1 VPVCSSRELGR
12 VRACMPRPG
21 FSPARTLRSV
31 PLTHDHKLMD
41 AKRRENWAALQLH
54 ASKACPIE
62 INAHISG
69 ADDGPIKIKAEMQNR
84 QSGPGLLLGTY
95 AVHKSA
101 PHLLTVHI
109 QHITPQNPWIRSRS
123 LHVTGYVTP
132 CPWICCSS
140 EEFSQR
146 ITTKRLVTDRVVVKG
161 IRLRVKLMI

>member
-1 VPVCSSRELGR
+1 MGEIGCRCSSRELGR
-12 VRACMPRPG
+12 VRACIPRAG

-31 PLTHDHKLMD
+31 PTISWWMQNAGKIG
-41 AKRRENWAALQLH
+41 QLSNCTLP
-54 ASKACPIE
+54 AACPIE

-84 QSGPGLLLGTY
+84 QSGPGLLLGT
-95 AVHKSA
+95 VHKSA
-101 PHLLTVHI
+101 PPRLLTVHI
-109 QHITPQNPWIRSRS
+109 QHITPQNAWIRSRS

-132 CPWICCSS
+132 SPWICCSS